1 MSAAGGA
8 SAEDSRAEF
17 RLPLLAL
24 AVATGVAGLMDAL
37 AVTRYGVFVANQS
50 GNLVHVGMGLAG
62 RDPLWL
68 ASACSIGAF
77 GLGAGVAF
85 GVRRICDPGHRPDPA
100 VAGFC
105 LALVA
110 LLLWAVVDAAFDRGA
125 PGLDRRAVLAA
136 TGAFFMG
143 CLGGLFARTAGIA
156 TTITYQSGTVMK
168 TGTRV
173 VAWIAGSGEARRK
186 ASQGVL
192 LGLLGIGGYVSGS
205 FVGALAGGRPMLTF
219 ALAAAVLVALMLT
232 LRSLRRRR

>member
-8 SAEDSRAEF
+8 AAGDSRTEF
-17 RLPLLAL
+17 SYPLLAL
-24 AVATGVAGLMDAL
+24 VVATGVAGLMDAV

-62 RDPLWL
+62 RDPLGR
-68 ASACSIGAF
+68 ASGCSMGGIGSGGGSACG
-77 GLGAGVAF
+77 G
-85 GVRRICDPGHRPDPA
+85 RRACGPDRRPDPA

-105 LALVA
+105 LALAA
-110 LLLWAVVDAAFDRGA
+110 LLLWAVVDAALDRGV
-125 PGLDRRAVLAA
+125 PGLGRRAVLAA
-136 TGAFFMG
+136 AGAFFMG

-156 TTITYQSGTVMK
+156 TTITYQSGTVLK

-173 VAWIAGSGEARRK
+173 VAWITGSGAARRK
-186 ASQGVL
+186 ASQGVM

-205 FVGALAGGRPMLTF
+205 FFGALTARRPMLTF
-219 ALAAAVLVALMLT
+219 VLAAAVLVALMLT

>member
-1 MSAAGGA
+1 V
-8 SAEDSRAEF
+8 EF
-17 RLPLLAL
+17 RFPLLAL

-37 AVTRYGVFVANQS
+37 ATVRYGVFVANQS
-50 GNLVHVGMGLAG
+50 GNLVHVGMGLGG

-77 GLGAGVAF
+77 GFGAGIAF
-85 GVRRICDPGHRPDPA
+85 AVRRACGPGRRPDPA

-105 LALVA
+105 LALAA
-110 LLLWAVVDAAFDRGA
+110 LLLWAVLDAALDRGA

-136 TGAFFMG
+136 AGAFFMG

-156 TTITYQSGTVMK
+156 TTITYQSGTVMS

-173 VAWIAGSGEARRK
+173 VAWITGSSAARRE
-186 ASQGVL
+186 ASQGVM

-205 FVGALAGGRPMLTF
+205 FFGALAGSRSMPIFG
-219 ALAAAVLVALMLT
+219 LAAAVLVALMLT
-232 LRSLRRRR
+232 LRSLRLRSLRRWR

>member
-8 SAEDSRAEF
+8 SAGDSRTEF
-17 RLPLLAL
+17 RYPLLAL
-24 AVATGVAGLMDAL
+24 VVATGVAGLMDAV

-62 RDPLWL
+62 RDPLWF

-77 GLGAGVAF
+77 GFGAAIAF
-85 GVRRICDPGHRPDPA
+85 GVRRACGPGRPDPA

-105 LALVA
+105 LALAA
-110 LLLWAVVDAAFDRGA
+110 LLLWAVADAALDLGA

-136 TGAFFMG
+136 AGAFFMG

-173 VAWIAGSGEARRK
+173 VAWITGSGAARRK
-186 ASQGVL
+186 ASQGVM

-205 FVGALAGGRPMLTF
+205 FFGALTASRPMLTF
-219 ALAAAVLVALMLT
+219 VLAAVVLVVLMLT
-232 LRSLRRRR
+232 LRSLRRR